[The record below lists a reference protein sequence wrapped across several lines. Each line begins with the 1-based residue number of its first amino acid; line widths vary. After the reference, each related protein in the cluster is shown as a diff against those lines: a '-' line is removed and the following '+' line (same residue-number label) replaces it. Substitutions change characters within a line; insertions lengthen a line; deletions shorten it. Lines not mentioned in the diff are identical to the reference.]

1 MKIDFFFDTKSFEHS
16 ILITMTQFEI
26 LSFRDNLIMLK
37 KNFEEH
43 MVGHSI
49 DGINTFLNEIEKRIK
64 K

>member
-1 MKIDFFFDTKSFEHS
+1 MKIDFFFDAKSFEQN

-43 MVGHSI
+43 MNEYSI
-49 DGINTFLNEIEKRIK
+49 DGINIFLNEIEKRIK